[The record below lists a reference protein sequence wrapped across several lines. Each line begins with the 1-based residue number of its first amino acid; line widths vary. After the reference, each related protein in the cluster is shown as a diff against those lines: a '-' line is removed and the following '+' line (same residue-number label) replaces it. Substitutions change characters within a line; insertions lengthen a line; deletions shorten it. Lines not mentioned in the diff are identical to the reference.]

1 MTLSGN
7 GSKECFVTNEHGVVK
22 TLDAFMKE
30 EENVTKYEFVRK
42 NVLSATMHFNKRV
55 QEFIKTI
62 VMAKAEFHKMPVTYY
77 NYRVEF
83 QQRGKGGC
91 QKRFSGF
98 FPLRG
103 YPPPP

>member
-1 MTLSGN
+1 MDQKNAL
-7 GSKECFVTNEHGVVK
+7 
-22 TLDAFMKE
+22 LKE

-83 QQRGKGGC
+83 QQRGNTAI
-91 QKRFSGF
+91 REAVIYVLADFV
-98 FPLRG
+98 R
-103 YPPPP
+103 